1 MDINVLT
8 AAIVLPSSPKQA
20 AMDSELLNT
29 KVERNGEDVV
39 EIIGDETVGPATE
52 DDLSTDI
59 TAMSNILKSLDAQAG
74 ASGPA
79 SNVLGDLGLHIQQSS

>member
-1 MDINVLT
+1 MDL
-8 AAIVLPSSPKQA
+8 
-20 AMDSELLNT
+20 ELRST
-29 KVERNGEDVV
+29 KVERNGEDTFD
-39 EIIGDETVGPATE
+39 IIGDEKGGPATE

-79 SNVLGDLGLHIQQSS
+79 SNVLGDLGLNLSI